1 MMPFAQL
8 LAETLI
14 RERHEAYEREAVE
27 DHRIVDGRPSVVRR
41 GLAVAFASISRGSA
55 AAVRRLDA
63 CQADDLV
70 AGLASGGSARA

>member
-1 MMPFAQL
+1 MMPLNQL

-14 RERHEAYEREAVE
+14 RERQGDIDREAHEV
-27 DHRIVDGRPSVVRR
+27 RRSDGRPSVTRR
-41 GLAVAFASISRGSA
+41 ALAVGFASISRGSA

-70 AGLASGGSARA
+70 AGLTSGGSARA

>member
-1 MMPFAQL
+1 MMPLNQL

-14 RERHEAYEREAVE
+14 RERQEAIDRESHEARFS
-27 DHRIVDGRPSVVRR
+27 DGRPSVARR
-41 GLAVAFASISRGSA
+41 ALAIGFASISRGSA